1 MVKIRLLQA
10 ADAAAF
16 RQLRLLSFQESPL
29 GFSESYEDESKR
41 PLSDFEEEITPI
53 GSPPTYY
60 VLGAFLEDQLVGFVK
75 FKRDKR
81 SKALHKSMVHAMYT
95 KPELRNQGIGKLLME
110 ELISRAE
117 AMPGLEQIHLW
128 VLHTDRSASGF
139 YQRLGFIP
147 QGPMVK
153 KDLKVGDQYIDA
165 EYLVLYFQ

>member
-1 MVKIRLLQA
+1 MVNIRLLQA
-10 ADAAAF
+10 ADAADF

-29 GFSESYEDESKR
+29 GFSESHEDESKR

-53 GSPPTYY
+53 GTPPTYY
-60 VLGAFLEDQLVGFVK
+60 VLGAFLQDQLVGFVK
-75 FKRDKR
+75 FKRDRR

-95 KPELRNQGIGKLLME
+95 KAELRSQGIGKRLME
-110 ELISRAE
+110 EVIRRAQ

-139 YQRLGFIP
+139 YKRLGFIP

-165 EYLVLYFQ
+165 EYLVLYFK

>member
-1 MVKIRLLQA
+1 M
-10 ADAAAF
+10 DF

-41 PLSDFEEEITPI
+41 PLADFEEEIRPI
-53 GSPPTYY
+53 DNPPTYY
-60 VLGAFLEDQLVGFVK
+60 VLGAFVENELVGFVK
-75 FKRDKR
+75 FKRDRR

-95 KPELRNQGIGKLLME
+95 KAARRSQGIGKLLME
-110 ELISRAE
+110 EVIRRAK

-139 YQRLGFIP
+139 YKRLGFIP

-165 EYLVLYFQ
+165 EYLVLYF

>member
-1 MVKIRLLQA
+1 MVNIRLLQA
-10 ADAAAF
+10 TDAVAF

-41 PLSDFEEEITPI
+41 PLSDFEEEISPI
-53 GSPPTYY
+53 GNPPIYY
-60 VLGAFLEDQLVGFVK
+60 VLGAFWEGQLVGFVK

-95 KPELRNQGIGKLLME
+95 KAELRNQGIGKLLME
-110 ELISRAE
+110 EVIRRAK
-117 AMPGLEQIHLW
+117 AMSGLEQIHLW

-139 YQRLGFIP
+139 YKRLGFIP

-165 EYLVLYFQ
+165 EYLVLYF

>member
-1 MVKIRLLQA
+1 MVTIRLLQA
-10 ADAAAF
+10 ADAADF

-29 GFSESYEDESKR
+29 GFSESYEDESQR
-41 PLSDFEEEITPI
+41 PLSDFEEEIIPI
-53 GSPPTYY
+53 ESPPTYY
-60 VLGAFLEDQLVGFVK
+60 VLGAFLKDQLVGFVK
-75 FKRDKR
+75 FKRDRR

-95 KPELRNQGIGKLLME
+95 KPELRNRGIGKLLME
-110 ELISRAE
+110 EVIRRAE

-139 YQRLGFIP
+139 YQRLGFVP

-165 EYLVLYFQ
+165 EYLVLYFH